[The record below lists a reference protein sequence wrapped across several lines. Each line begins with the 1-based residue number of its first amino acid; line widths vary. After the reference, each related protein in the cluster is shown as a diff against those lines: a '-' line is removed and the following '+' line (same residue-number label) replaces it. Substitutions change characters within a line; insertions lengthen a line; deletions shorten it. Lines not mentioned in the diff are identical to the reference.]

1 VTSVHSLVRRA
12 VDVLE
17 RNDTGLFDKPGPRVY
32 PFRRN
37 WDSACTGDPI
47 ARLRQGELVRL
58 HSMYQSS
65 HPADDVMGVMLLY
78 VNPA

>member
-1 VTSVHSLVRRA
+1 MTSVHSLVRRA
-12 VDVLE
+12 VELLD
-17 RNDTGLFDKPGPRVY
+17 RNDTGLLLKPAPRVSR
-32 PFRRN
+32 FRRN

-65 HPADDVMGVMLLY
+65 HPADDVTGIMLLY